1 MCAARRVTTWP
12 TRRIRL
18 GALEVLTR
26 PRVDL
31 DLVTALDEE
40 RHVHANSRLERRGLR
55 RAGRRIALETEIGG
69 GDREDDRRR
78 HLDAD
83 RRALVLAQDHGH
95 AVGQV
100 VRRVAE
106 LIIVERDLV
115 IRRRVHEVVMR
126 AVLVHELHVPVIE
139 ARPLVAI
146 VRLER
151 LLDEIAFSD
160 VAQLHAHLRA
170 AASELDV
177 LELDDLVQHAVE
189 LDGHSALDLPGA
201 YHVFFVSSMSQRRA
215 SSYPATP
222 FPMNCDSVTSFS
234 VVRPYIS
241 GSRVPSKFRFGPF
254 MKRSFTPLARRS
266 EPPRE
271 GRPRSRPSPR

>member
-18 GALEVLTR
+18 GALEVLTG
-26 PRVDL
+26 PGVDF
-31 DLVTALDEE
+31 DLVATLDEE
-40 RHVHANSRLERRGLR
+40 RHIDAQPRLERRRFR
-55 RAGRRIALETEIGG
+55 RAGRGVALQAEIGV
-69 GDREDDRRR
+69 GDGEHDRRG

-95 AVGQV
+95 PVGEV

-115 IRRRVHEVVMR
+115 IRCRVHEVIVR
-126 AVLVHELHVPVIE
+126 AVLVHELHVAVIE

-146 VRLER
+146 VRLES
-151 LLDEIAFSD
+151 LLDEVALAD

-170 AASELDV
+170 AAPELDV
-177 LELDDLVQHAVE
+177 LELDDLIEDTVE
-189 LDGHSALDLPGA
+189 LDGHPALDLPGA
-201 YHVFFVSSMSQRRA
+201 YHVLFVSSMSQRRA

-222 FPMNCDSVTSFS
+222 FPMNCDSVTS
-234 VVRPYIS
+234 VRKLFFRNSSRAAIS
-241 GSRVPSKFRFGPF
+241 L
-254 MKRSFTPLARRS
+254 M
-266 EPPRE
+266 
-271 GRPRSRPSPR
+271 